1 MSMSNLLK
9 VDSWCW
15 IHLIVHTSILF
26 PRILLLFLLS
36 LLLFSSRRYCI
47 FSTLNIFI
55 IIIIIII
62 IITINWI
69 SYTARKKTIA
79 AENLENTGTDFAVFI
94 QAKVFGDDL

>member
-26 PRILLLFLLS
+26 PRILLFLLS

-47 FSTLNIFI
+47 FSTLNIF